1 MDKPM
6 VNNNEI
12 NYFLP
17 GPNDDNV
24 KRVST
29 KSQSNYKEIAMMF

>member
-1 MDKPM
+1 M

-17 GPNDDNV
+17 GPNQDTD
-24 KRVST
+24 KRVGPKIIKQLKRDFKDILT
-29 KSQSNYKEIAMMF
+29 Q